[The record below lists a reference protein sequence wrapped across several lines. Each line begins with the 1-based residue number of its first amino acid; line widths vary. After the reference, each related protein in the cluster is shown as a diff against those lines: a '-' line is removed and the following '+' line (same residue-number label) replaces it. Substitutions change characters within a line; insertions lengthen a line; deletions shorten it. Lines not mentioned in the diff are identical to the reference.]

1 MKHPSATPDV
11 AIHKDGQMT
20 SEPQPRRTTAI
31 ALKIWIRACTV
42 KPAGRM
48 PPARSAELQF
58 QLHTAD
64 EALGNSIRN
73 FGVRELNGLAWPIR

>member
-11 AIHKDGQMT
+11 AFHKDGQMT
-20 SEPQPRRTTAI
+20 SETQPRRTNAV
-31 ALKIWIRACTV
+31 ALKLWIRACTV

-48 PPARSAELQF
+48 LPTRTAELQF

-64 EALGNSIRN
+64 EALGNSIPN
-73 FGVRELNGLAWPIR
+73 FGIREPNRLAWPIR